1 MPRKPY
7 TINTKP
13 QSYYD
18 VKMHHM
24 QSVDT
29 TMTVSC
35 SALVSYHIPLFLS
48 VSALVSYH
56 TPPFLSVYC
65 TLLPIIKVYIF
76 PFHISSTHIL
86 KPKPRS
92 CLVITNLVFC
102 SAGCPV
108 SPSSL
113 VYHGVPV
120 GLPFSRRHSYLR
132 QDGTGL
138 HCTGS
143 RHCCLT

>member
-1 MPRKPY
+1 
-7 TINTKP
+7 
-13 QSYYD
+13 
-18 VKMHHM
+18 M

-113 VYHGVPV
+113 VYHGRASGVAGLVADIPICGRMVPGYIVPV
-120 GLPFSRRHSYLR
+120 A
-132 QDGTGL
+132 DIAA
-138 HCTGS
+138 
-143 RHCCLT
+143 